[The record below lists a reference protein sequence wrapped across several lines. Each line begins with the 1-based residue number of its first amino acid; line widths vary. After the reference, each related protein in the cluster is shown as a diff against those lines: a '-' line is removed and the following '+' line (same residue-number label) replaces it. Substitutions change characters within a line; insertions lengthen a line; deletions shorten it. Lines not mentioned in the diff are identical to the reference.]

1 MYRFL
6 VPMEKIMADD
16 TTRAFY
22 ENELPGFVTFYR
34 TEVGRPGL
42 LLPKEVIPVIARN
55 LPIFVNQDQIGNEFA
70 PKQSGEQFSRL
81 RRFYP
86 SLLYKL

>member
-22 ENELPGFVTFYR
+22 ENELPGFVTFYK
-34 TEVGRPGL
+34 TEAGRPGL
-42 LLPKEVIPVIARN
+42 LLN
-55 LPIFVNQDQIGNEFA
+55 T
-70 PKQSGEQFSRL
+70 
-81 RRFYP
+81 YP
-86 SLLYKL
+86 CRK